1 MLVILSLSLKILI
14 LLLATSSSTLL
25 AEQRIALVI
34 GNAAYQQGALDN
46 PVNDATAISA
56 KLSALG
62 FEVVSV
68 YDADLR
74 SMQRGLLQFVDRI
87 ERGATSLV
95 FYAGHAVQ
103 VNGRNYLMPV
113 DGQLTT
119 EQAIKFDS
127 MELGDIL
134 EALEQSAATT
144 NLIILDAC
152 RNNPFEKKFR
162 GGSRGLAIVD
172 ASAGS
177 LIAYATAPGSV
188 AADGDGTNGLYTSE
202 LLKVLDVPGLTVED
216 VFKRVRR
223 SVMRASSGEQVPWE
237 SSSLISDFVFN
248 GDPIDSVQESIA
260 TNLTNV
266 KRVETPA
273 LEDRC
278 DNLGGIWQV
287 ETEKKTCNDSMI
299 LTRTDTNQYD
309 MIYNVC
315 GAAGMVTNTRG
326 SGMFDDY
333 RYTVKWSSMP
343 CGGTTI
349 YEFDEGCHTGRGQ
362 VVKTTG
368 LPFLCKAMIPK
379 DVVMELS
386 R

>member
-1 MLVILSLSLKILI
+1 MSFPLKILV
-14 LLLATSSSTLL
+14 LVLAVYSPILL

-34 GNAAYQQGALDN
+34 GNAAYEQGALDN
-46 PVNDATAISA
+46 PVNDATAMSR
-56 KLSALG
+56 KLSGLG

-68 YDADLR
+68 YDADLK
-74 SMQRGLLQFVDRI
+74 SMQRGLLQFVNRI

-113 DGQLTT
+113 DGELTT

-127 MELGDIL
+127 MELSDIL
-134 EALEQSAATT
+134 EALEQSTAAT

-172 ASAGS
+172 ATAGS

-202 LLKVLDVPGLTVED
+202 LLKVLDVPGLTVEE

-223 SVMRASSGEQVPWE
+223 SVMRESSGEQVPWE
-237 SSSLISDFVFN
+237 SSSLVSDFVFN
-248 GDPIDSVQESIA
+248 GAPESAAGAIVADEPKKIPGVISAVQ
-260 TNLTNV
+260 
-266 KRVETPA
+266 
-273 LEDRC
+273 EDRC
-278 DNLGGIWQV
+278 DDLGGIWQV
-287 ETEKKTCNDSMI
+287 EVENKSCNDSLV
-299 LTRTDTNQYD
+299 LTRTEANKYD

-315 GAAGMVTNTRG
+315 GAAGMVTNTKG
-326 SGMFDDY
+326 SGIFEDY
-333 RYTVKWSSMP
+333 RYTVKWSSLP

-349 YEFDEGCHTGRGQ
+349 YEIDKGCRTGRGQ